1 MEALLILIVVI
12 VGSVIGTLTGFGLS
26 TVMIPVMVLYYPLPE
41 ALLFVGI
48 IHWFGDIWKL
58 VLFRE
63 GIRWRLIL
71 SFGIPGILATV
82 LGAALVFRVSAS
94 ALSRV
99 LGIFLIVYVLLLFAK
114 DAFRIRQSLASGMIG
129 GALSGFCAGIFGMGG
144 TIRSMFL
151 LAFNLPKAVYL
162 ATAGAIALAVDTSRL
177 IIYVREGT
185 PLDRWLLW
193 GMLLFV
199 PASFFGARLA
209 KRAVDRIPQHQFRRI
224 VAAFLLVV
232 GLKLLI
238 FPRSPAQPPAEVD
251 ETSQV
256 ATLGVDSC

>member
-1 MEALLILIVVI
+1 MEIVLILIVVI
-12 VGSVIGTLTGFGLS
+12 AGSAIGTLTGFGLS
-26 TVMIPVMVLYYPLPE
+26 TVMIPVMVLFYPLPE

-63 GIRWRLIL
+63 GIRWKLIL
-71 SFGIPGILATV
+71 SFGLPGILATV
-82 LGAALVFRVSAS
+82 LGAWLVFEISGAM
-94 ALSRV
+94 LSRV
-99 LGIFLIVYVLLLFAK
+99 LGIFLLLYVLLLFAK
-114 DAFRIRQSLASGMIG
+114 NTFQINPRLSTGAIG

-177 IIYVREGT
+177 ITYISKGT
-185 PLDRWLLW
+185 SLDTRLLW

-199 PASFFGARLA
+199 PASFGGARLA
-209 KRAVDRIPQHQFRRI
+209 KRLVDKIPQHQFRRVI
-224 VAAFLLVV
+224 AVFLLAVAI
-232 GLKLLI
+232 KLL
-238 FPRSPAQPPAEVD
+238 F
-251 ETSQV
+251 
-256 ATLGVDSC
+256 